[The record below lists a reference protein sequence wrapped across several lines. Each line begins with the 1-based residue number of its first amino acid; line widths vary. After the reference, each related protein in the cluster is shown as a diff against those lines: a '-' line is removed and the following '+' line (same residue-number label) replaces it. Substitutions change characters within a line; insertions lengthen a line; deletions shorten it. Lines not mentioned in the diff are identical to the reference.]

1 MYIVGPNATCLI
13 PEAVPA
19 MMLDAISQEI
29 GTTVH
34 AHPTLSEAVIEA
46 VPDVAGENLHSMSRS
61 K

>member
-1 MYIVGPNATCLI
+1 MR
-13 PEAVPA
+13 
-19 MMLDAISQEI
+19 LDAISQEI

-46 VPDVAGENLHSMSRS
+46 VPDIAGENLHSMSRS